1 MKSNYLVQDAV
12 SDLALIRRA
21 IEKAGGKNPAIPG
34 NRIALDAGLIFQGLC
49 LLIALGLL
57 AYELLSG
64 RQMTQIM
71 MMSTH
76 DPELGFL
83 GLGQVA
89 LTGIALVMCLY
100 FLTWRG
106 AYHAE
111 QGFAE
116 YVARNFHYLRNL
128 SFISDLLV
136 KFIPLSLL
144 VLAGQSQW
152 VAPLLSLYIADY
164 LVQGRFFS
172 IPTRMSLVF
181 AVISFIVAA
190 SQYLA
195 HSVQL
200 LWPLLHFSA
209 VTAVSVLFLTA
220 ARREASRAAQQA

>member
-57 AYELLSG
+57 VYELLSG

>member
-57 AYELLSG
+57 VYELLSG

-181 AVISFIVAA
+181 AVISFIR
-190 SQYLA
+190 
-195 HSVQL
+195 
-200 LWPLLHFSA
+200 FSS
-209 VTAVSVLFLTA
+209 TSFGL
-220 ARREASRAAQQA
+220 

>member
-34 NRIALDAGLIFQGLC
+34 NRIALEAGLIFQGLC

-57 AYELLSG
+57 VYELLSG